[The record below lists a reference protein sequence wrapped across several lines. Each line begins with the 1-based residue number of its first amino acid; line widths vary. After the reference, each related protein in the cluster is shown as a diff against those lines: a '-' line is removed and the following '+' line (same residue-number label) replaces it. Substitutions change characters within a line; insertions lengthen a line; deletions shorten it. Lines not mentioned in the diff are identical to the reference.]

1 MRCASDSTCV
11 FSLTYVSVNKPGGK
25 RILGIGTATLDIINL
40 VDRFPREDE
49 KIRALEQRRVRGGNA
64 ANTLVVL
71 SQLGY
76 GCGWSGVVADEP
88 DSRHI
93 LADLERYGVDTTAC
107 VRHRGGRAPTSYV
120 CLSRATGS
128 RTIVHFRDLPEY
140 TAEDFECIELGA
152 WDWVHFEG
160 RNVPETARMQARVK
174 QRYPGLRSSL
184 EVEKPRPDI
193 QTLLSASEVL
203 LFSRTYARACGHE
216 DGARFLRAM
225 RPNTGSATLFCAWG
239 EGGAFAMDGQG
250 RLYQTPAFPP
260 SEVVD
265 TLGAGDVF
273 NAAVIDGM
281 LQGRPT
287 ERVLEDACRLAG
299 RKCGIQGLDGITDGH
314 S

>member
-1 MRCASDSTCV
+1 MRVLA
-11 FSLTYVSVNKPGGK
+11 
-25 RILGIGTATLDIINL
+25 IGTATLDIINL

-49 KIRALEQRRVRGGNA
+49 EVRAAGQRRVRGGNA

-76 GCGWSGVVADEP
+76 GCGWAGVVADEP
-88 DSRHI
+88 DSRPI
-93 LADLERYGVDTTAC
+93 LADLERYQIDTAAS
-107 VRHRGGRAPTSYV
+107 VRHAGGKAPTSYV

-140 TAEDFECIELGA
+140 TAEDFGRIELDA
-152 WDWVHFEG
+152 WDWIHFEG
-160 RNVPETARMQARVK
+160 RNVPEVARMQARVK
-174 QRYPGLRSSL
+174 QRSPGLRSSL

-193 QTLLSASEVL
+193 QTLFAGSEVI
-203 LFSRTYARACGHE
+203 LFSRAYARACGHE
-216 DGARFLRAM
+216 DGAAFLQSM
-225 RPNTGSATLFCAWG
+225 RTHTGSARLFCAWG
-239 EGGAFAMDGQG
+239 ERGAFAMDKRGQ
-250 RLYQTPAFPP
+250 LYRSPAFPP

-287 ERVLEDACRLAG
+287 ERVLADACRLAG
-299 RKCGIQGLDGITDGH
+299 RKCGRQGLDGITPVG
-314 S
+314 